1 MKTKTLLNT
10 VASEVQLAY
19 SIGMPY
25 SDLKSVTSSRD
36 AESIFRLIW
45 EEPMELYESF
55 YILLMNKA
63 NRVLAYRRI
72 STGGVSGT
80 VVDPKSI
87 FQVAL
92 LTNASALILAHN
104 HPSGNLKTSEADVKI
119 TTKVKNAGE
128 MLDIAVLDHLILT
141 GDSYFSFADE
151 GIL

>member
-1 MKTKTLLNT
+1 MKTKTLFNT
-10 VASEVQLAY
+10 VAGEVQLAY
-19 SIGMPY
+19 SIGIPY
-25 SDLKSVTSSRD
+25 ADLKSVKSSRD

-45 EEPMELYESF
+45 EEPIELYESF
-55 YILLMNKA
+55 YILLLNKA

-72 STGGVSGT
+72 STGGVTGT

-87 FQVAL
+87 FQAAL

-104 HPSGNLKTSEADVKI
+104 HPSGNLNHSEADARI
-119 TTKVKNAGE
+119 TTKVKHAGE
-128 MLDIAVLDHLILT
+128 LLDISVLDHLIIN